1 MSALIAAR
9 DPLLPLSL
17 ACVALGASR
26 ATLYRRRRPKLAS
39 QPRSRAKAARALSE
53 PERVDVMALL
63 HSPRFIDQ
71 PPREVY
77 GTLLAEDVYHCS
89 VRTMYRLLSA
99 SRESRERRDQRALAR
114 HPVPH
119 LVATA
124 TDQVWTWDI
133 TKLATTTIGVF
144 LNLYLIL
151 DLYSRYIVGWMIARR
166 ENSALAQQ
174 LVTRTVERLQID
186 AGQLTLHNDRGAPM
200 TANSFDALLCT
211 LGIEASRSRPR
222 VSNDNPYSESGF
234 KTLKYQPDYPG
245 RFTDPAHARTWTR
258 RFVVWYHDQHRHEGL
273 NGFTPGEVY
282 SGRHIELAVTRQITL
297 DAAYAKHPTRW
308 INGPPKIKLPPASVV
323 INPAP
328 PITAQTSIPL
338 ANEIVPAESFV
349 TARVDRRVAIAT

>member
-9 DPLLPLSL
+9 DPVVPVSA
-17 ACVALGASR
+17 ACAALGASR
-26 ATLYRRRRPKLAS
+26 ASLYRQRHPKIIS
-39 QPRSRAKAARALSE
+39 PTQPRATPARALSTI
-53 PERVDVMALL
+53 ERVNVMSVL
-63 HSPRFIDQ
+63 HTPRFIDQ

-77 GTLLAEDVYHCS
+77 GTLLAEGTYHCS

-99 SRESRERRDQRALAR
+99 SRESRERRDQRAPTR

-119 LVATA
+119 LIATA
-124 TDQVWTWDI
+124 PDQVWTWDI

-166 ENSALAQQ
+166 ENSALAQH
-174 LVTRTVERLQID
+174 LIARTIQRLQID

-200 TANSFDALLCT
+200 TAHSFDALLTT

-245 RFTDPAHARTWTR
+245 RFNDPVHARTWTR
-258 RFVVWYHDQHRHEGL
+258 RFVLWYHDQHRHEGL

-282 SGRHIELAVTRQITL
+282 TGRHVELAAVRQITL
-297 DAAYAKHPTRW
+297 DDAYAKHPTRW
-308 INGPPKIKLPPASVV
+308 INRPPKIPMPPTSVA
-323 INPAP
+323 INP
-328 PITAQTSIPL
+328 IPL
-338 ANEIVPAESFV
+338 VTCSASKPLENEIVPAESFL
-349 TARVDRRVAIAT
+349 TLRARQHRTIAT